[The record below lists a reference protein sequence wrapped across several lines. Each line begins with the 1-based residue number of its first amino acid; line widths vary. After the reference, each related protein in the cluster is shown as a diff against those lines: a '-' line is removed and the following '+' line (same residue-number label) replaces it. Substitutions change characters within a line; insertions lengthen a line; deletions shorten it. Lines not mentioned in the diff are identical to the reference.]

1 MRCRQLSFHAQRFT
15 FGTPTRANRANV
27 ERTRA
32 AWKLRLLWLFRY
44 SGGDS
49 DRLEEVEH

>member
-1 MRCRQLSFHAQRFT
+1 MGLPPEKPGAGSHD
-15 FGTPTRANRANV
+15 V